1 MQPCPRGIRKHI
13 QDIVF
18 WFGAV
23 IIGTIGLVLGP
34 IFLPFNFNSLKV
46 VGHTQFFIAQ
56 KYGTAPERK
65 SLKALKVIRTALF
78 LIFTFKFTPLQKS
91 AEDRFQKRRLR
102 NTYFSIVVS
111 IALVLFLVGILGVL
125 LINSKKVADHF
136 KEQIA
141 LSLYVNDT
149 AKKIEVQQLIK
160 TLQLNPATKKVV
172 WVTKEEAAE
181 IYTNEIGEDFME
193 FLGYNPLL
201 ASVDVYFNASYAT
214 PIFVKNLSESLDY
227 NFVNEITYD
236 KPLLELLDTNIQKIS
251 YWFLFTALLF
261 VIVAMLLI
269 NSSIRLSI
277 HSKRF
282 IIKTMQLVGAHKR
295 FIRRPFIRTHVQ
307 LGAIASLLASAG
319 VTAVVWELNKR
330 FPELQILRRPEEPA
344 LILGIVVLLG
354 VSITYFSTYFATQR
368 YLNLNTNAIY

>member
-1 MQPCPRGIRKHI
+1 M
-13 QDIVF
+13 
-18 WFGAV
+18 
-23 IIGTIGLVLGP
+23 
-34 IFLPFNFNSLKV
+34 
-46 VGHTQFFIAQ
+46 
-56 KYGTAPERK
+56 
-65 SLKALKVIRTALF
+65 
-78 LIFTFKFTPLQKS
+78 QKS

-102 NTYFSIVVS
+102 NTYFSVVVS
-111 IALVLFLVGILGVL
+111 IALVLFLVGILGIL
-125 LINSKKVADHF
+125 LINFKKVADHF

-149 AKKIEVQQLIK
+149 AKEIEVQQLIK

-261 VIVAMLLI
+261 VVVAMLLI
-269 NSSIRLSI
+269 NSSIRLSV

-282 IIKTMQLVGAHKR
+282 IIKTMQLVGAHKG
-295 FIRRPFIRTHVQ
+295 FIRHPFIQTHVQ

-319 VTAVVWELNKR
+319 VTAVVWEINKR

-354 VSITYFSTYFATQR
+354 ISITYFSTYFATQR